1 MVLQG
6 GLIVENVII
15 LWKGFYYATIHSTV
29 ELFSWRCFRPS
40 TWESRLFLLP
50 FGRNAFEA
58 TVSEQWIRLQ
68 LYFNFKLLL
77 LSHLFAWISFIWRF
91 FSVFSDFQ
99 PSTLHH
105 FLDCDFF
112 SPSHSFLIPTIAV
125 GRILFGCI
133 ICCRSFTRYFAFIFV
148 IAYITR
154 FIIVEY

>member
-1 MVLQG
+1 MQQY
-6 GLIVENVII
+6 IQPWSCSVEDVFGHPLENLVSSY
-15 LWKGFYYATIHSTV
+15 W
-29 ELFSWRCFRPS
+29 
-40 TWESRLFLLP
+40 P
-50 FGRNAFEA
+50 FGRDAFVA

-91 FSVFSDFQ
+91 FLF
-99 PSTLHH
+99 
-105 FLDCDFF
+105 FLIFNQVHYIIFLTTIFF